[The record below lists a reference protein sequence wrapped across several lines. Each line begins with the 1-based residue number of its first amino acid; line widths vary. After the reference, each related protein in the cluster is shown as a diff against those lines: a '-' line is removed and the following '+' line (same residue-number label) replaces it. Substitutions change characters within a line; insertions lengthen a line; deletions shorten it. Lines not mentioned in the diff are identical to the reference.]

1 MKFIDEFRDRKLA
14 TRLMDRIN
22 NIKIDPCGLME
33 VCGTHTVAIFR
44 YGLRDLLPEGVRL
57 ISGPGCPVCVT
68 SQDDIDRIIAISEIK
83 GVIVASFGD
92 MLKVPG
98 TSSSL
103 EKEKAKGRDIRVVY
117 SPRDS
122 LDIARKNENREVVF
136 LGIGFETTAPTIAS
150 CILEAKEEGLKN
162 ITFLVSH
169 KLIPPAM
176 RALMEMGEVRIDG
189 FICPG
194 HVSAIIGSNPYRD
207 IAEGYNVPCVV
218 SGFEPLD
225 MLQSIL
231 MLLMQIENNE
241 HKVEIGYIRAV
252 HSDGNRLA
260 QKVMDNVFE
269 VSNAKWRGLGL
280 IRNSGLRL
288 RGEFA
293 GFDALL
299 RFEPN
304 IEESRE
310 HPACRCGEVLRGI
323 IEPSQ
328 CKLFRKRC
336 TPERPYGP
344 CMVSSEGTCA
354 TYYKYR

>member
-1 MKFIDEFRDRKLA
+1 MKFIDEFRDKKLA
-14 TRLMDRIN
+14 ERLINRIN
-22 NIKIDPCGLME
+22 DIKVEKCNLME

-44 YGLRDLLPEGVRL
+44 YGLRDLLPEGVNL

-98 TSSSL
+98 TGSSL
-103 EKEKAKGRDIRVVY
+103 EREKAKGRDIRVVY

-122 LDIARKNENREVVF
+122 LDIARDNQNQEVVF

-150 CILEAKEEGLKN
+150 CILEAREEGLKN

-176 RALMEMGEVRIDG
+176 RALMEMGEVKIDG

-194 HVSAIIGSNPYRD
+194 HVSAIIGSNSYRD
-207 IAEGYNVPCVV
+207 IAESYNVPCVV

-225 MLQSIL
+225 MLQAIL
-231 MLLMQIENNE
+231 MLLIQIKDNE

-260 QKVMDNVFE
+260 QRVMNDVFE
-269 VSNAKWRGLGL
+269 VSNAKWRGLG
-280 IRNSGLRL
+280 IIDNSGLRM
-288 RGEFA
+288 REEF
-293 GFDALL
+293 GRFDALR
-299 RFEPN
+299 RFETRV
-304 IEESRE
+304 EESKE
-310 HPACRCGEVLRGI
+310 HPECRCPEVLRGI
-323 IEPSQ
+323 IKPSQ